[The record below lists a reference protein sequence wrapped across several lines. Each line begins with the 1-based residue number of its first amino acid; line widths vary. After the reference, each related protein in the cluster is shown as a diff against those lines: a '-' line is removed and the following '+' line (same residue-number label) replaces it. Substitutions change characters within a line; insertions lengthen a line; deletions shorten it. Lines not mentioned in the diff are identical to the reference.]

1 MSPTNR
7 TQSRFSSPCP
17 LDQRL
22 LAYALGGGAL
32 ALVAAPAGA
41 TPISSGIQNIT
52 FASSGPT
59 AATETKLSVNLI
71 PGDATS
77 PVFDLTWFVL
87 NGGAD
92 GVAPGVGTATQTGP
106 GSFSFYNSSLF
117 SNNNF
122 ASGATVGALP
132 GINKYPK
139 YYSFGVN
146 ANYDATGAWMAQFTD
161 VSSSAVLI
169 SNWTAGGSGYV
180 GFSVQDS
187 NQDEHFGWMEMSVPT
202 TAAAGQNFTLVQ
214 WAWESDANTSITIP
228 GGAAVPEI
236 DPASGASAAALALG
250 GLALLEQ
257 QLGFAAGAVGLR
269 AWRKRRQA
277 LAA

>member
-7 TQSRFSSPCP
+7 TQSRVSSPCP

-41 TPISSGIQNIT
+41 VPISSGIQNIT

-59 AATETKLSVNLI
+59 NTTKTTLGVNLV

-77 PVFDLTWFVL
+77 PVFDLTWFTV
-87 NGGAD
+87 NGGVD
-92 GVAPGVGTATQTGP
+92 GTAPGVGTATQSGP

-117 SNNNF
+117 ANNNF
-122 ASGATVGALP
+122 APGATVDATP

-161 VSSSAVLI
+161 AATRTTLI

-180 GFSVQDS
+180 GFSVLDINS
-187 NQDEHFGWMEMSVPT
+187 DPHYGWMEMSVPIT
-202 TAAAGQNFTLVQ
+202 SALGQNLTLVQ
-214 WAWESDANTSITIP
+214 WAFESAANTAITIP
-228 GGAAVPEI
+228 GGAPVPEI
-236 DPASGASAAALALG
+236 DPASAGSAAALLLG
-250 GLALLEQ
+250 GLALVEQ
-257 QLGFAAGAVGLR
+257 QLGFAAGATGLR
-269 AWRKRRQA
+269 AWRRRRQA

>member
-7 TQSRFSSPCP
+7 TQSRVSSPCP

-32 ALVAAPAGA
+32 ALVAVPAEA
-41 TPISSGIQNIT
+41 TPISSGIQNIA

-59 AATETKLSVNLI
+59 NTTETTQAVNLV

-77 PVFDLTWFVL
+77 PVFNLTWFTL
-87 NGGAD
+87 QSGAD
-92 GVAPGVGTATQTGP
+92 GAAAGVGTVVQNGP
-106 GSFSFYNSSLF
+106 GAFYFYTSSIF
-117 SNNNF
+117 ANNNF
-122 ASGATVGALP
+122 APGATVNATP

-139 YYSFGVN
+139 YYTFGIN
-146 ANYDATGAWMAQFTD
+146 ASYDANGDWMATYLT
-161 VSSSAVLI
+161 SPTLI

-180 GFSVQDS
+180 GFSFVDT
-187 NQDEHFGWMEMSVPT
+187 NQSPHYGWMEMSVPT
-202 TAAAGQNFTLVQ
+202 TSAAGQNMTLVQ
-214 WAWESDANTSITIP
+214 WAWESVADTAITIP

-236 DPASGASAAALALG
+236 DPASAGSAAALLLG
-250 GLALLEQ
+250 GLALVEQ
-257 QLGFAAGAVGLR
+257 QLGFAAGATGLR

>member
-1 MSPTNR
+1 MSPANR
-7 TQSRFSSPCP
+7 TQFRFSSPCP

-32 ALVAAPAGA
+32 ALVAAPAEA

-59 AATETKLSVNLI
+59 VSTETKLSVNLI
-71 PGDATS
+71 PGDVNS
-77 PVFDLTWFVL
+77 MSFDLTWFAL
-87 NGGAD
+87 NGGVD
-92 GVAPGVGTATQTGP
+92 GAAPGVGSPISSGP
-106 GSFSFYNSSLF
+106 GTFSFYNSSLF
-117 SNNNF
+117 ANNNF
-122 ASGATVGALP
+122 APGATVGATP

-139 YYSFGVN
+139 YSTFGVN

-161 VSSSAVLI
+161 AATSTTLI

-180 GFSVQDS
+180 GFSVLDINS
-187 NQDEHFGWMEMSVPT
+187 DLHFGWMEMSVPT
-202 TAAAGQNFTLVQ
+202 TSAAGQNLTLVQ
-214 WAWESDANTSITIP
+214 WAVESDSNTAITIP
-228 GGAAVPEI
+228 AAVPEI
-236 DPASGASAAALALG
+236 DPASAGSAAALLLG
-250 GLALLEQ
+250 GLALVEQ
-257 QLGFAAGAVGLR
+257 QLGFAAGATGLR

>member
-1 MSPTNR
+1 
-7 TQSRFSSPCP
+7 
-17 LDQRL
+17 
-22 LAYALGGGAL
+22 
-32 ALVAAPAGA
+32 
-41 TPISSGIQNIT
+41 
-52 FASSGPT
+52 
-59 AATETKLSVNLI
+59 
-71 PGDATS
+71 
-77 PVFDLTWFVL
+77 
-87 NGGAD
+87 
-92 GVAPGVGTATQTGP
+92 VGTATQTGP

-122 ASGATVGALP
+122 ASGATVGATP

-139 YYSFGVN
+139 YYTFGVN

>member
-7 TQSRFSSPCP
+7 TQSRVSSSCP

-32 ALVAAPAGA
+32 ALVAVPAEA
-41 TPISSGIQNIT
+41 TPISSGIQNIA

-59 AATETKLSVNLI
+59 NPTETTQSVNLV

-77 PVFDLTWFVL
+77 PVFNLTWFTL
-87 NGGAD
+87 NAGVDGA
-92 GVAPGVGTATQTGP
+92 AAGVGTVAQNGP
-106 GSFSFYNSSLF
+106 GAFAFYNTSIF
-117 SNNNF
+117 ANNNF
-122 ASGATVGALP
+122 APGATVGAIT
-132 GINKYPK
+132 GTNKFPK
-139 YYSFGVN
+139 YYTFGVN
-146 ANYDATGAWMAQFTD
+146 ANYDANGDWMATFLT
-161 VSSSAVLI
+161 SPTLI

-187 NQDEHFGWMEMSVPT
+187 NQDPHYGWMEMTVPT
-202 TAAAGQNFTLVQ
+202 TSAAGQNMTLVQ
-214 WAWESDANTSITIP
+214 WAWESDANTAIMIP

>member
-7 TQSRFSSPCP
+7 TQSRVSSPCP

-32 ALVAAPAGA
+32 ALVAVPAEA
-41 TPISSGIQNIT
+41 VPIFSGIQNIT

-59 AATETKLSVNLI
+59 NATETTQAVNLI

-77 PVFDLTWFVL
+77 PVFNLTWFTL
-87 NGGAD
+87 QAGAD
-92 GVAPGVGTATQTGP
+92 GAAAGVGTVTQNGP
-106 GSFSFYNSSLF
+106 GAFSFYTSSIF
-117 SNNNF
+117 ANNNF
-122 ASGATVGALP
+122 APGATVDATP

-139 YYSFGVN
+139 YYTFGIN
-146 ANYDATGAWMAQFTD
+146 ASYDANGDWMATYLT
-161 VSSSAVLI
+161 SPTLI

-180 GFSVQDS
+180 GFSFVDT
-187 NQDEHFGWMEMSVPT
+187 NQSPHYGWMEMTVPT
-202 TAAAGQNFTLVQ
+202 TSAAGQNITLVQ
-214 WAWESDANTSITIP
+214 WATESVANTAITIP
-228 GGAAVPEI
+228 GGAPVPEI
-236 DPASGASAAALALG
+236 DPASAGSAAALLLG
-250 GLALLEQ
+250 GLALVEQ
-257 QLGFAAGAVGLR
+257 QLGFAAGATGLR

>member
-7 TQSRFSSPCP
+7 TQSRVSSPCP

-32 ALVAAPAGA
+32 ALVAVPAEA
-41 TPISSGIQNIT
+41 TPISSGIQNIA

-59 AATETKLSVNLI
+59 NTTETTQAVNLV

-77 PVFDLTWFVL
+77 PVFNLTWFAL
-87 NGGAD
+87 QGGAD
-92 GVAPGVGTATQTGP
+92 GAAAGVGTVTQNGP
-106 GSFSFYNSSLF
+106 GAFYFYTSSIF
-117 SNNNF
+117 ANNNF
-122 ASGATVGALP
+122 APGATVGATP

-139 YYSFGVN
+139 YYTFGIN
-146 ANYDATGAWMAQFTD
+146 AAYNATGAWMATYLT
-161 VSSSAVLI
+161 SPSLI

-180 GFSVQDS
+180 GFSFVDT
-187 NQDEHFGWMEMSVPT
+187 NQSPHYGWMEMSVPT
-202 TAAAGQNFTLVQ
+202 TSAAGQNMTLVQ
-214 WAWESDANTSITIP
+214 WAWESDANTAITIP

>member
-59 AATETKLSVNLI
+59 AATETTQAVNLV

-77 PVFDLTWFVL
+77 PVFNLTWAIL
-87 NGGAD
+87 NGGVD
-92 GVAPGVGTATQTGP
+92 GTAPGVATATQTGP
-106 GSFSFYNSSLF
+106 GTFSFYTSSIF
-117 SNNNF
+117 ANNNF
-122 ASGATVGALP
+122 APGATVGATP
-132 GINKYPK
+132 GINPYPK
-139 YYSFGVN
+139 YNSFGFN
-146 ANYDATGAWMAQFTD
+146 AVYDATGAWVAQYT
-161 VSSSAVLI
+161 SGLTLI

-180 GFSVQDS
+180 GFSFQDS
-187 NQDEHFGWMEMSVPT
+187 NSDPHYGWMEMIVPT
-202 TAAAGQNFTLVQ
+202 TSAQGQDLALVQ
-214 WAWESDANTSITIP
+214 WAWESDANTAITIP

-236 DPASGASAAALALG
+236 DPAAGASAAALALG

>member
-7 TQSRFSSPCP
+7 TQSRVSSPCP

-32 ALVAAPAGA
+32 ALVAVPAEA
-41 TPISSGIQNIT
+41 TPISSGIQNIA

-59 AATETKLSVNLI
+59 ETTQAVNLV

-77 PVFDLTWFVL
+77 PVFNLTWFTL
-87 NGGAD
+87 QAGAD
-92 GVAPGVGTATQTGP
+92 GAAAGVGTVTQNGP
-106 GSFSFYNSSLF
+106 GAFYFYTSSIF
-117 SNNNF
+117 ANNNF
-122 ASGATVGALP
+122 APGATVGATP

-139 YYSFGVN
+139 YYTFGIN
-146 ANYDATGAWMAQFTD
+146 ASYDANGDWMATYLT
-161 VSSSAVLI
+161 SPTLI

-180 GFSVQDS
+180 GFSFVDP
-187 NQDEHFGWMEMSVPT
+187 NQSPHYGWMEMTVPT
-202 TAAAGQNFTLVQ
+202 TSAAGQNMTLVQ
-214 WAWESDANTSITIP
+214 WATESVANTAITIP
-228 GGAAVPEI
+228 AVPEI
-236 DPASGASAAALALG
+236 DPASAGSAAALLLG
-250 GLALLEQ
+250 GLALVEQ
-257 QLGFAAGAVGLR
+257 QLGFAAGATGLR

>member
-1 MSPTNR
+1 MAPTNR

-59 AATETKLSVNLI
+59 ATTKTKLSVNLI

-77 PVFDLTWFVL
+77 PVFDLTWFTL

-92 GVAPGVGTATQTGP
+92 GAAAGVGTATSSGP

-117 SNNNF
+117 ANNNF
-122 ASGATVGALP
+122 APGATVGATP

-161 VSSSAVLI
+161 LPSSTVLI

-180 GFSVQDS
+180 GFSVLDINS
-187 NQDEHFGWMEMSVPT
+187 DPHYGWMEMSVPT
-202 TAAAGQNFTLVQ
+202 TSAAGQNLTLVQ
-214 WAWESDANTSITIP
+214 WAFESDSNTAITIP
-228 GGAAVPEI
+228 AAVPEI
-236 DPASGASAAALALG
+236 DPASAGSAAALLLG
-250 GLALLEQ
+250 GLALVEQ
-257 QLGFAAGAVGLR
+257 QLGFAAGATGLR

-277 LAA
+277 LPA

>member
-7 TQSRFSSPCP
+7 TQSRVSSPCP

-32 ALVAAPAGA
+32 ALVAVPAEA
-41 TPISSGIQNIT
+41 TPISSGIQNIAV
-52 FASSGPT
+52 ASSGPT
-59 AATETKLSVNLI
+59 NTTETTQAVNLV

-77 PVFDLTWFVL
+77 PVFNLTWFTL
-87 NGGAD
+87 QSGAD
-92 GVAPGVGTATQTGP
+92 GAAAGVGTVTPNGP
-106 GSFSFYNSSLF
+106 GAFYFYTSSIF
-117 SNNNF
+117 ANNNF
-122 ASGATVGALP
+122 APGATVGATP

-139 YYSFGVN
+139 YYTFGIN
-146 ANYDATGAWMAQFTD
+146 ASYDATGAWMATYLT
-161 VSSSAVLI
+161 SPSLI

-180 GFSVQDS
+180 GFSFVDT
-187 NQDEHFGWMEMSVPT
+187 NQSPHYGWMEMSVPT
-202 TAAAGQNFTLVQ
+202 TSAAGQNMTLVQ
-214 WAWESDANTSITIP
+214 WAWESDANTAITIP

>member
-7 TQSRFSSPCP
+7 TQSRVSSPCP

-32 ALVAAPAGA
+32 ALVAVPAEA
-41 TPISSGIQNIT
+41 TPISSGIQNIA

-59 AATETKLSVNLI
+59 ETTQAVNLV

-77 PVFDLTWFVL
+77 PVFNLTWFTL
-87 NGGAD
+87 QAGAD
-92 GVAPGVGTATQTGP
+92 GAAAGVGTVVQNGP
-106 GSFSFYNSSLF
+106 GAFYFYNSSIF
-117 SNNNF
+117 ANNNF
-122 ASGATVGALP
+122 APGATVDATP

-139 YYSFGVN
+139 YYTFGIN
-146 ANYDATGAWMAQFTD
+146 ASYDANGDWMATYLT
-161 VSSSAVLI
+161 SPTLI

-180 GFSVQDS
+180 GFSFVDT
-187 NQDEHFGWMEMSVPT
+187 NQSPHYGWMEMSVPT
-202 TAAAGQNFTLVQ
+202 TSAAGQNMTLVQ
-214 WAWESDANTSITIP
+214 WAWESDANTAITIP

-236 DPASGASAAALALG
+236 DPASAGSAAALLLG
-250 GLALLEQ
+250 GLALVEQ
-257 QLGFAAGAVGLR
+257 QLGFAAGATGLR

>member
-7 TQSRFSSPCP
+7 TQSRVSSPCP

-32 ALVAAPAGA
+32 ALVAVPAEA
-41 TPISSGIQNIT
+41 TPISSGIQNIAV
-52 FASSGPT
+52 ASSGPT
-59 AATETKLSVNLI
+59 NTTETTQAVNLV

-77 PVFDLTWFVL
+77 PVFNLTWFTL
-87 NGGAD
+87 QSGAD
-92 GVAPGVGTATQTGP
+92 GAAAGVGTVTPNGP
-106 GSFSFYNSSLF
+106 GAFYFYTSSIF
-117 SNNNF
+117 ANNKF
-122 ASGATVGALP
+122 APGATVGATP

-139 YYSFGVN
+139 YYTFGIN
-146 ANYDATGAWMAQFTD
+146 ASYDATGAWMATYLT
-161 VSSSAVLI
+161 SPTLI

-180 GFSVQDS
+180 GFSFVDT
-187 NQDEHFGWMEMSVPT
+187 NQSPHYGWMEMSVPT
-202 TAAAGQNFTLVQ
+202 TSAAGQNMTLVQ
-214 WAWESDANTSITIP
+214 WAWESDANTAIMIP

>member
-7 TQSRFSSPCP
+7 TQFRFSSPCP

-59 AATETKLSVNLI
+59 NTTDTTQAVNLI
-71 PGDATS
+71 PGDGTS
-77 PVFDLTWFVL
+77 PVFNLTWFTA

-92 GVAPGVGTATQTGP
+92 GAGTGVQTAISSGW

-117 SNNNF
+117 ANNNF
-122 ASGATVGALP
+122 APGATVDAAT
-132 GINKYPK
+132 GIPEYPK
-139 YYSFGVN
+139 YYEFGVN
-146 ANYDATGAWMAQFTD
+146 ANYDATGTWMAQFT
-161 VSSSAVLI
+161 VGGVYPVF
-169 SNWTAGGSGYV
+169 SNWSAGGSGYV
-180 GFSVQDS
+180 GFSVQDGNS
-187 NQDEHFGWMEMSVPT
+187 DPHYGWMEMIVPT
-202 TAAAGQNFTLVQ
+202 TSALGQNLTLVQ
-214 WAWESDANTSITIP
+214 WAYESAANTAIAIP
-228 GGAAVPEI
+228 GGAPVPEI
-236 DPASGASAAALALG
+236 DPASAGSAAALLLG
-250 GLALLEQ
+250 GLALVEQ
-257 QLGFAAGAVGLR
+257 QLGFAAGATGLR

>member
-7 TQSRFSSPCP
+7 TQSRFSSPYP

-59 AATETKLSVNLI
+59 ATTETKLSVNLI
-71 PGDATS
+71 PGDATI
-77 PVFDLTWFVL
+77 VFDLTWFVL

-92 GVAPGVGTATQTGP
+92 GVAPGVQTATQTGP
-106 GSFSFYNSSLF
+106 GTFSFYNSSIF
-117 SNNNF
+117 ANNNF
-122 ASGATVGALP
+122 APGATVGATP
-132 GINKYPK
+132 GTNKYPK
-139 YYSFGVN
+139 YFALGVN
-146 ANYDATGAWMAQFTD
+146 ANYDTTGAWMAQFTD
-161 VSSSAVLI
+161 VNTSALLI

-180 GFSVQDS
+180 GFSVLDINS
-187 NQDEHFGWMEMSVPT
+187 DLHYGWMEMSVPAT
-202 TAAAGQNFTLVQ
+202 SAAGQNLTLVQ
-214 WAWESDANTSITIP
+214 WAVESDANTAITIP

>member
-32 ALVAAPAGA
+32 ALVAVPAEA
-41 TPISSGIQNIT
+41 TPISSGIQNIA

-59 AATETKLSVNLI
+59 ETTQAVNLV

-77 PVFDLTWFVL
+77 PVFNLTWFTL
-87 NGGAD
+87 QAGAD
-92 GVAPGVGTATQTGP
+92 GAAAGVGTVVQNGP
-106 GSFSFYNSSLF
+106 GAFYFYTSSIF
-117 SNNNF
+117 ANNNF
-122 ASGATVGALP
+122 APGATVNATP

-139 YYSFGVN
+139 YYTFGIN
-146 ANYDATGAWMAQFTD
+146 ASYDANGDWMATYLT
-161 VSSSAVLI
+161 SPTLI

-180 GFSVQDS
+180 GFSFVDT
-187 NQDEHFGWMEMSVPT
+187 NQSPHYGWMEMSVPT
-202 TAAAGQNFTLVQ
+202 TSAAGQNMTLVQ
-214 WAWESDANTSITIP
+214 WAWESVADTAITIP

>member
-32 ALVAAPAGA
+32 ALVAVPAEA

-59 AATETKLSVNLI
+59 NTTETTQAVNLV

-77 PVFDLTWFVL
+77 PVFNLTWFTL
-87 NGGAD
+87 QSGAD
-92 GVAPGVGTATQTGP
+92 GAAAGVGTVVQNGP
-106 GSFSFYNSSLF
+106 GAFYFYTSSIF
-117 SNNNF
+117 ANNNF
-122 ASGATVGALP
+122 APGATVDATP

-139 YYSFGVN
+139 YYTFGIN
-146 ANYDATGAWMAQFTD
+146 ASYDANGDWMATYLT
-161 VSSSAVLI
+161 SPTLI

-180 GFSVQDS
+180 GFSFVDT
-187 NQDEHFGWMEMSVPT
+187 NQSPHYGWMEMSVPT
-202 TAAAGQNFTLVQ
+202 TSAAGQNMTLVQ
-214 WAWESDANTSITIP
+214 WAWESDANTAITIP

>member
-52 FASSGPT
+52 LASSGPT

-71 PGDATS
+71 PGDVNS
-77 PVFDLTWFVL
+77 MSFDLTWFTL
-87 NGGAD
+87 NSGAD
-92 GVAPGVGTATQTGP
+92 GAAPGVATATQTGP
-106 GSFSFYNSSLF
+106 GSFSFYNSSIF
-117 SNNNF
+117 ANNNF
-122 ASGATVGALP
+122 APGATVGTTP

-139 YYSFGVN
+139 YNTFGVN

-161 VSSSAVLI
+161 AASSTTLI

-180 GFSVQDS
+180 GFSVLDINS
-187 NQDEHFGWMEMSVPT
+187 DPHYGWMEMSVPT
-202 TAAAGQNFTLVQ
+202 TSAAGQNLTLVQ
-214 WAWESDANTSITIP
+214 WAVESDSNTAITIP
-228 GGAAVPEI
+228 AAAVPEI
-236 DPASGASAAALALG
+236 DPASGASAAALVLG
-250 GLALLEQ
+250 GLSLFEQ

>member
-7 TQSRFSSPCP
+7 TQFRFSSPCP

-59 AATETKLSVNLI
+59 NTTDTTQAVNVI

-77 PVFDLTWFVL
+77 PVFNLTWFTL

-92 GVAPGVGTATQTGP
+92 GAAPGVATAITSGP
-106 GSFSFYNSSLF
+106 GSFSFYTSSLF
-117 SNNNF
+117 ANNNF
-122 ASGATVGALP
+122 APGATVGAPP

-139 YYSFGVN
+139 YYTIGVN

-161 VSSSAVLI
+161 VSSSATLI

-180 GFSVQDS
+180 GFSFQDS
-187 NQDEHFGWMEMSVPT
+187 NSDPHYGWMEMIVPT
-202 TAAAGQNFTLVQ
+202 TSDQGQDLALVQ
-214 WAWESDANTSITIP
+214 WAWESAANTAITIP

>member
-7 TQSRFSSPCP
+7 IQSRIASPCP

-77 PVFDLTWFVL
+77 PVFDLTWFTL
-87 NGGAD
+87 NGGAN

-117 SNNNF
+117 ANNNF
-122 ASGATVGALP
+122 APGATVGATP

-139 YYSFGVN
+139 YYAFGVN
-146 ANYDATGAWMAQFTD
+146 AVYDATGTWIAQYTD

-169 SNWTAGGSGYV
+169 
-180 GFSVQDS
+180 
-187 NQDEHFGWMEMSVPT
+187 
-202 TAAAGQNFTLVQ
+202 
-214 WAWESDANTSITIP
+214 
-228 GGAAVPEI
+228 
-236 DPASGASAAALALG
+236 
-250 GLALLEQ
+250 
-257 QLGFAAGAVGLR
+257 
-269 AWRKRRQA
+269 
-277 LAA
+277 

>member
-7 TQSRFSSPCP
+7 TQSRVSSPCP

-32 ALVAAPAGA
+32 ALVAVPAEA

-59 AATETKLSVNLI
+59 NPTITTLPVNLI
-71 PGDATS
+71 PGDASS
-77 PVFDLTWFVL
+77 PVFNLKWFDLD
-87 NGGAD
+87 GGTA
-92 GVAPGVGTATQTGP
+92 GAAPGVETG
-106 GSFSFYNSSLF
+106 GAFLFYNSSLF
-117 SNNNF
+117 ANNNF
-122 ASGATVGALP
+122 APGATVGAIT
-132 GINKYPK
+132 GTSNYPK
-139 YYSFGVN
+139 YDTFGIN
-146 ANYDATGAWMAQFTD
+146 ALYDATGTWMAQVTD
-161 VSSSAVLI
+161 SGSNTLI

-180 GFSVQDS
+180 GFSFVDT
-187 NQDEHFGWMEMSVPT
+187 NQSPHYGWMEMSVPT
-202 TAAAGQNFTLVQ
+202 TSAAGQNMTLVQ
-214 WAWESDANTSITIP
+214 WAWESVANTAITIP